1 MTRHWRK
8 CLGVLALYGTCAAAQ
23 SGRGELLYTT
33 YCVTCHTEQ
42 LHWREKQVATNW
54 TRLVA
59 EVRRWQTNGNLDWSR
74 DDIDAVAR
82 YLNILHYHHP
92 LPEK

>member
-1 MTRHWRK
+1 MIRHWK
-8 CLGVLALYGTCAAAQ
+8 KSLLVLALYGTCAAAQ
-23 SGRGELLYTT
+23 TGRGELLYTT
-33 YCVTCHTEQ
+33 YCVACHSEQ

-59 EVRRWQTNGNLDWSR
+59 EVRRWQINGNLDWSN
-74 DDIDAVAR
+74 DDTDAVAR
-82 YLNILHYHHP
+82 YLNILHYRYP